1 MQSHGPYSAAV
12 DNSVLHQHHPYSLRS
27 HTAPSVMSMVPS
39 PPSSCPSSTT
49 ASSKY
54 VCNAT
59 QTHSFLQLT
68 TFSNGPLVQ
77 DMRSYWK
84 VSQKP
89 LVFFMSLTIQPS
101 APTAAVQK
109 QDDSPLTYLNKG
121 TIERSEKSKGLDLT
135 MGCHLARSILQRYAQ
150 GHGRVRRRYPKHGHH
165 YVSRW
170 VASQSGPE
178 LLEILAKSAKGPLHC
193 ARCRYWYERPLIRWV
208 LVQLTFLL
216 KTWVVRTAY
225 TVSNA
230 DISIELRS
238 IGTAEWAPIL
248 ASGSTAYRP
257 ISLVLKV
264 SRVFLCVC
272 IWKAWYRPS
281 PSRPRSRTAESS
293 CSGTR

>member
-1 MQSHGPYSAAV
+1 MAHYRHGSGHQSPASSIIQSPPGSQSFHSPSLTTSPLMQSHGPYSAAV

-27 HTAPSVMSMVPS
+27 HTAPSIMSMVPS

-165 YVSRW
+165 YVSR
-170 VASQSGPE
+170 
-178 LLEILAKSAKGPLHC
+178 
-193 ARCRYWYERPLIRWV
+193 
-208 LVQLTFLL
+208 
-216 KTWVVRTAY
+216 
-225 TVSNA
+225 
-230 DISIELRS
+230 
-238 IGTAEWAPIL
+238 
-248 ASGSTAYRP
+248 
-257 ISLVLKV
+257 
-264 SRVFLCVC
+264 
-272 IWKAWYRPS
+272 
-281 PSRPRSRTAESS
+281 
-293 CSGTR
+293 